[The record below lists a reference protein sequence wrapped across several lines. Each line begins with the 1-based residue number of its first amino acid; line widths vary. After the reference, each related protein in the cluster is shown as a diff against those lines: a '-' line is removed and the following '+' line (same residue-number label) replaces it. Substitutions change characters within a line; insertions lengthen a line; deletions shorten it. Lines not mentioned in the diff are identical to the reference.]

1 MSDDLDART
10 ARLRRIFD
18 NVLQGRQSL
27 KNPNSSHLFLQAL
40 CLQADPP
47 ACIDKIL
54 ASNVGLSSLRTAF
67 QCNATTTFLNGP
79 ATDALLYLQ
88 NPDIKTISCGQF
100 LTKILL
106 AIVDP
111 PLFWDALVEAFK
123 AKQLSQKAQQCFG
136 NGVSPYVPLAEEMV
150 PLFGS
155 SPHLCVRTMAQK
167 IHCVISLASV
177 SPITFHDD
185 LRPGGRHDN
194 DFPDFHQIAILP
206 TPDEISSTEAPFL
219 RPSWVLDDPSTES
232 HREALYLDSQFRLMR
247 EDMIHELRGE
257 LRIALGKQT
266 VRKHRGFM
274 VDRMRIIG
282 VSLGGGL
289 REKNLKFAITF
300 QCEDDLPQL
309 RKLGNHAQRK
319 AHLKKN
325 TRLLKHQSLTCLM
338 VGETVLAFPCIR
350 RDEELLAK
358 TPPEI
363 VLELEGEVPITSLLL
378 KVKPTALFTILQID
392 TALFAYEPV
401 LNALKRVQAL
411 PLARELLFWK
421 EGDAIGSPEHSVGLR
436 EAISMLNKNI
446 GQDLRDVMDLDKSIV
461 LDQSQMN
468 ALLAGLTQKVSIIQG
483 PPGTGKSFIG
493 ALLAKFIHDYS
504 DLKILVVCYT
514 NHALDQFLEDLLD
527 IGIPIERM
535 VRMGGKYT
543 PRTKPMALRDQENPT
558 RFTSIDYSVID
569 RCKREIEQL
578 SKILERS
585 FSKNLQPEILIKEL
599 MVYLEHRQQAFY
611 DAVQVPASG
620 DGMKVADEKGRAVDE
635 YYLLRRWKAGRDA
648 GVFQNEQNIRDAS
661 DIWTMDKETRQV
673 YLSQWEERLKK
684 LANGKLC
691 HRILR
696 YNDLID
702 QLTRKFR
709 EKDAAILRS
718 KHIIGCTT
726 TAAAKYGLGLQ
737 AAAPGVVLV
746 EEAGEILESHV
757 VTALG
762 EAAKQ
767 LILIGDHKKLRPKV
781 NNYELTVEKGEGYD
795 LNRSLFERLVLK
807 GYPHQTLH
815 TQHRMRPEI
824 SALVRHLTY
833 PDLLDAPNTQDRPP
847 IRGLRDNIVFINHNH
862 LEDGCLQIID
872 CHDLGSSS
880 SKQNLF
886 EVKMVLKIVKYLA
899 QQGYDSSQMVVLTPY
914 LAQLHKLQRELKNEI
929 DPVLNDLDSYALIQA
944 GLLTPEEAM
953 SRKPSL
959 LRLATIDNYQG
970 EESDIVII
978 SLTRSNFDHDIGFMS
993 SPERVNVFLSRA
1005 RDGLIMIGNS
1015 DTFTQARKGKELWQ
1029 ELFAMLRYH
1038 DHIYDGLPVKCE
1050 QHPYRTALLSTESQ
1064 FEQDCPD
1071 GGCLEPCNTKLNCG
1085 LHACPSLCH
1094 RLQDHSKTACRQKI
1108 TSQCPEGHFQS
1119 RECSE
1124 RAVQCCRKCTSA
1136 ESIQQEELWRQR
1148 DKDSLSLDS
1157 DWRITRKIPTWKP
1170 QRDRPT
1176 LNGYCGDARNED
1188 IFAFQDWEY
1197 RRDKQ
1202 ERENI
1207 SSLRTV
1213 TAQVPCFPARTTLF
1227 TRPRGKPSEL
1237 IAAEL
1242 GDQSS
1247 DSDADTTETRKAKS
1261 AQMCPADAQKNIE
1274 WGVDEFFVTR
1284 KLASAEDYFSL
1295 LPSTFHSLF
1304 AEKLMLRA
1312 ARSKRADAQL
1322 VSELFTSVCNKK
1334 LSSRE
1339 LFEEG
1344 FRRAANL
1351 CDDIAIDHPMAYEL
1365 FDLMINLSNV

>member
-1 MSDDLDART
+1 MSNDLDIRT

-18 NVLQGRQSL
+18 NVLQGKQSL
-27 KNPNSSHLFLQAL
+27 ENQTSSQLFLQAL

-47 ACIDKIL
+47 ACIDRIL
-54 ASNVGLSSLRTAF
+54 ASKFGLSSLQTAF
-67 QCNATTTFLNGP
+67 QSNPTTVFLNGL
-79 ATDALLYLQ
+79 ATDALIYLQ

-123 AKQLSQKAQQCFG
+123 SKQLSQKAQQCFG
-136 NGVSPYVPLAEEMV
+136 WLLHQLIVTRNDGVSPYVPLAEEMV
-150 PLFGS
+150 PLFAS
-155 SPHLCVRTMAQK
+155 SPHLCIRTIAQK

-177 SPITFHDD
+177 SPIVFHGD
-185 LRPGGRHDN
+185 LHPGGRHDN
-194 DFPDFHQIAILP
+194 DLPDFRQIAILP
-206 TPDEISSTEAPFL
+206 TPDEIASTEAPFL
-219 RPSWVLDDPSTES
+219 RPSWALDDPSTES
-232 HREALYLDSQFRLMR
+232 HREALYLDNQFRLMR
-247 EDMIHELRGE
+247 EDMIYELRGE
-257 LRIALGKQT
+257 LHIALGKQT
-266 VRKHRGFM
+266 GRKHRGLV
-274 VDRMRIIG
+274 VDRMKIIG
-282 VSLGGGL
+282 VSLGDDS
-289 REKNLKFAITF
+289 RRKNKFAITF

-309 RKLGNHAQRK
+309 RKLGSHSQRK
-319 AHLKKN
+319 AYLKKN

-338 VGETVLAFPCIR
+338 VGETVLAFPCVR

-358 TPPEI
+358 IPPEI

-378 KVKPTALFTILQID
+378 KAKPSTFFKILQID

-401 LNALKRVQAL
+401 LNALKRMQAL

-421 EGDAIGSPEHSVGLR
+421 EGDTIGIPDHSVGLR
-436 EAISMLNKNI
+436 EAISMLDKSI
-446 GQDLRDVMDLDKSIV
+446 GQDLRDVISLDKSIV

-468 ALLAGLTQKVSIIQG
+468 ALLSGLTQKVSIIQG

-493 ALLAKFIHDYS
+493 ALLAKIIHDYS

-527 IGIPIERM
+527 VGIPIEQM

-543 PRTKPMALRDQENPT
+543 PRTKPMALQYQQSPT
-558 RFTSIDYSVID
+558 RFTSLDYSVID
-569 RCKREIEQL
+569 GCKREIEQL
-578 SKILERS
+578 SEILKRS
-585 FSKNLQPEILIKEL
+585 FSKNLQQEISIKEL
-599 MVYLEHRQQAFY
+599 MVYLERRRQTFH
-611 DAVQVPASG
+611 DAVQVPSSE
-620 DGMKVADEKGRAVDE
+620 DGMRVVDEKGRAVDK

-648 GVFQNEQNIRDAS
+648 GVFQNEQNICDAS

-673 YLSQWEERLKK
+673 YVSQWEERVRK
-684 LANGKLC
+684 LVSRKLC
-691 HRILR
+691 RRILS

-718 KHIIGCTT
+718 KQIIGCTT
-726 TAAAKYGLGLQ
+726 TAAAKYGLDLQ
-737 AAAPGVVLV
+737 AAAPDVVLV

-767 LILIGDHKKLRPKV
+767 LILIGDHKQLRPKV

-833 PDLLDAPNTQDRPP
+833 PNLLDAPKTQDRPP

-862 LEDGCLQIID
+862 LEDGCLQIMD

-886 EVKMVLKIVKYLA
+886 EAKMVLKIVKYLA
-899 QQGYDSSQMVVLTPY
+899 QQGYGSSQMVVLTPY
-914 LAQLHKLQRELKNEI
+914 LAQLHKLQRELKNEM
-929 DPVLNDLDSYALIQA
+929 DPVLNDLDSHELIRA

-953 SRKPSL
+953 SRKPSF

-970 EESDIVII
+970 EESDIVIV
-978 SLTRSNFDHDIGFMS
+978 SLTRSNLDHDIGFMS
-993 SPERVNVFLSRA
+993 APERVNVLLSRA

-1015 DTFTQARKGKELWQ
+1015 DTFTQARKGKAVWQ
-1029 ELFAMLRYH
+1029 QLFAMLR
-1038 DHIYDGLPVKCE
+1038 DRGHIYDGLPVKCE

-1064 FEQDCPD
+1064 FEKDCPD
-1071 GGCLEPCNTKLNCG
+1071 GGCLEPWQVFSNSLSITPLTQWYSSNATLNCG

-1094 RLQDHSKTACRQKI
+1094 RLQDHSKMRCRQKV
-1108 TSQCPEGHFQS
+1108 TTQCLEGHSQS

-1124 RAVQCCRKCTSA
+1124 RALQCCRRCTNTGP
-1136 ESIQQEELWRQR
+1136 IQQEELLRKLDR
-1148 DKDSLSLDS
+1148 DPLSLD
-1157 DWRITRKIPTWKP
+1157 WRPARQTPS
-1170 QRDRPT
+1170 
-1176 LNGYCGDARNED
+1176 LDAR
-1188 IFAFQDWEY
+1188 
-1197 RRDKQ
+1197 RGLP
-1202 ERENI
+1202 
-1207 SSLRTV
+1207 SL
-1213 TAQVPCFPARTTLF
+1213 QGFY
-1227 TRPRGKPSEL
+1227 PRSKPSES

-1242 GDQSS
+1242 ETSSS
-1247 DSDADTTETRKAKS
+1247 DSDDDTTETSKAK
-1261 AQMCPADAQKNIE
+1261 MDAKKNIE

-1284 KLASAEDYFSL
+1284 TLAKAEGYFSL
-1295 LPSTFHSLF
+1295 LPSRFHCLF
-1304 AEKLMLRA
+1304 VEKLVLRA
-1312 ARSKRADAQL
+1312 AKSKRADAQL
-1322 VSELFTSVCNKK
+1322 VAELFASVSSKH
-1334 LSSRE
+1334 LSRRGVLE
-1339 LFEEG
+1339 KG
-1344 FRRAANL
+1344 FRRAAKQSG
-1351 CDDIAIDHPMAYEL
+1351 DIAIDYPMAPEL
-1365 FDLMINLSNV
+1365 IDFIVSRTYRLD